1 MTHRIF
7 LGMAGLVLLALA
19 LDALGFHGAATLFLA
34 RKFIDLSNW
43 IAFWR

>member
-7 LGMAGLVLLALA
+7 LGLAGLVLLALA
-19 LDALGFHGAATLFLA
+19 VDGVAFHGGAFLFLA